1 MKTYIT
7 TNLVYRMSYFV
18 YRNTR
23 CVQHAKKR
31 YGFTILEMLLVV
43 AVVALVAGLGGGVYV
58 GTYKRMLVEK
68 AARDMVLTAKYA
80 RIMAVEK
87 QQPYEMRLD
96 VTNNGVSLVTNQW
109 DEQSEQTEQTVVRDL
124 YCRPVEF
131 GNGVVFEDIQ
141 IVPVDTDV
149 AASTYEGQ
157 GIIFSPKG
165 TAQSALVQ
173 VGDGR
178 NHYTVCVSAA
188 TGRTKMFYDT
198 ADNVTIKTIDLD
210 AE

>member
-7 TNLVYRMSYFV
+7 TNLVYRMSYAAF
-18 YRNTR
+18 REKTLM
-23 CVQHAKKR
+23 QHPWDER
-31 YGFTILEMLLVV
+31 GFTIVEMLLVV

>member
-7 TNLVYRMSYFV
+7 TNFV
-18 YRNTR
+18 YHTSYAAFSDGAL
-23 CVQHAKKR
+23 AKR
-31 YGFTILEMLLVV
+31 PENERGFTIVEMLLVV
-43 AVVALVAGLGGGVYV
+43 AVVSLVAGLGGGVYV

-80 RIMAVEK
+80 RIIAVEK
-87 QQPYEMRLD
+87 QQPCEMRLD

-109 DEQSEQTEQTVVRDL
+109 DEQSEQTEQIVVRDL

-131 GNGVVFEDIQ
+131 GNGVVFEDIR
-141 IVPVDTDV
+141 IMPIDTD
-149 AASTYEGQ
+149 AATATDERQ

-165 TAQSALVQ
+165 TAQSAIIQ

-188 TGRTKMFYDT
+188 TGRAKMFYDT
-198 ADNVTIKTIDLD
+198 AENVALKTIDLD
-210 AE
+210 AK